1 MAALGPMALVD
12 YLDKYVTS
20 CENRQISPVMAVK
33 KTVERAIDS
42 GEMPDIMKLNGTIT
56 ELRYH
61 RIDDGMLETIFLP
74 MVGLSLVRHI
84 DLSYNE
90 IGNRGAFAIAKVLK
104 DDNAME
110 TLILKSNNIGSE
122 GVIAITKS
130 LAYNEKLIHLD
141 LSENNIGDDG
151 GMAMASLLQINV
163 NISTVNLSGC
173 SLGATS
179 LIAFA
184 TIFQSNNYV
193 SNLDLSNNLS
203 SASNRS
209 QTLVNDVMMHF
220 SKTIQL
226 NYAITHLNFSK
237 MGITDWNMCDLL
249 ASALKANKNIETLN
263 LSCNRISRDGGVAL
277 CNALMK
283 HSSVNNLILSCCSIQ
298 DEGAIAIAQ
307 VICHNSKLKE
317 IHIDYNKISNTGL
330 VAIAK
335 ALRNN
340 SGVKYIS
347 LWGNQW
353 GETSC
358 EEFAELMQEPLASKS
373 IEDFTNTSI
382 KSPKPVSA
390 GSTARLQPHM
400 LDVSFYVVEDSIH
413 VAHSPRK

>member
-151 GMAMASLLQINV
+151 GMAMASLLQ
-163 NISTVNLSGC
+163 
-173 SLGATS
+173 
-179 LIAFA
+179 
-184 TIFQSNNYV
+184 SNNYV

-307 VICHNSKLKE
+307 
-317 IHIDYNKISNTGL
+317 ISNTGL